1 MSGRK
6 EVAAWLATSPQ
17 RRMSNTAFPLA
28 GAMGQ
33 PASGKPK
40 EHEHGLG
47 QMETSQGSMPTML
60 TTLLAE
66 VRSMQAK
73 QDATNRLLEKLIAAS
88 EDNEGFNLS
97 ARRSS
102 SESLTVGASDDI
114 GTAEPEAP
122 AWKSSLSP
130 VRADR
135 IATLVKKLRKNRQ
148 PYQYA
153 VVSWKHYK
161 KELSAG
167 FIKGFDDQETAEEY
181 AYALAV
187 LDMEEYEENDSGRI
201 ITEDEITDRN
211 GPGKHG
217 SPYRRRTIVGYGGRF
232 DNGYCTRFY
241 CVVPWFDG
249 VENEWSESH
258 YDCYWED
265 KYDGEWY
272 PKYSY

>member
-1 MSGRK
+1 MPGRK

-17 RRMSNTAFPLA
+17 RRMSSGASPLA
-28 GAMGQ
+28 GAVGQ
-33 PASGKPK
+33 SAGGKPK

-60 TTLLAE
+60 ATLLAE

-97 ARRSS
+97 ALKSS
-102 SESLTVGASDDI
+102 SETLTVGASDDI

-130 VRADR
+130 VRAER
-135 IATLVKKLRKNRQ
+135 IAALVKKLRKDRQ
-148 PYQYA
+148 PYHYA
-153 VVSWKHYK
+153 VVSWYNYR

-167 FIKGFDDQETAEEY
+167 FIKGFDDQETAEDY

-187 LDMEEYEENDSGRI
+187 LDMERHKSNNSGKI
-201 ITEDEITDRN
+201 ITEDDITDNN
-211 GPGKHG
+211 GPCKEG
-217 SPYRRRTIVGYGGRF
+217 SPYWGRTIVGYGGRC
-232 DNGYCTRFY
+232 DNGYATTFY

-249 VENEWSESH
+249 VENEWDESH

-272 PKYSY
+272 PKYDP